1 MYSSRSL
8 LGHFHE
14 PPQIGS
20 CRGALDEQMRVIGHD
35 AIGKNCEFLESRS
48 TPELLE
54 RPSHDVAIDKDLLP
68 KWDPKRANLALDI
81 GKIIASDPDFLKLIE
96 IDIDRYRRSNPA
108 RVH

>member
-20 CRGALDEQMRVIGHD
+20 CRRALDEQMRVIGHD

-54 RPSHDVAIDKDLLP
+54 RPSHDVAIDKDLLALVGA
-68 KWDPKRANLALDI
+68 KGQEVAGAADVIESGQTLRSRHNDSGRRKR
-81 GKIIASDPDFLKLIE
+81 GT
-96 IDIDRYRRSNPA
+96 
-108 RVH
+108 